1 MTRYYAVDV
10 AKYQPTSLHAY
21 ASAGTKLA
29 IVQVSVANSI
39 VAPRAKA
46 QVASAHTN
54 NMKTA
59 AYFYA
64 CFGNSVSRAKS
75 EAAFAVKC
83 AKSAGVAKGAMLA
96 VDWEGQDNDT
106 SGSASANTSAII
118 AAMQV
123 IHDAGY
129 QAMLYSS
136 ASLLRTK
143 INVNKV
149 VKTFGT
155 CIWVARYAIM
165 GRIDKPN
172 FAYFPSMD
180 GVAIWQFTDN
190 WKGLSVDGNIVLAK
204 VNSNAESAIVKHTSN
219 KTLATNG
226 LFKLNSSLNIHVSA
240 HVSARSIAKL
250 KKGDVVKYDKVIK
263 GSLRTWIRQ
272 PRAGGKYGYIVAI
285 DKYGHMQGKNI

>member
-21 ASAGTKLA
+21 ASAGAKLA

-39 VAPRAKA
+39 VAPKAKA
-46 QVASAHTN
+46 QVASAHAN

-75 EAAFAVKC
+75 EATFAVKC
-83 AKSAGVAKGAMLA
+83 AKNAGIKAGSMLA

-106 SGSASANTSAII
+106 SGSASANTAAIL
-118 AAMQV
+118 AAMRV
-123 IHDAGY
+123 IKNAGY

-143 INVNKV
+143 INVSKV
-149 VKTFGT
+149 VKAFGT
-155 CIWVARYAIM
+155 CIWVASYAVA
-165 GRIDKPN
+165 GRIDTPN
-172 FAYFPSMD
+172 FGYFPSMD

-190 WKGLSVDGNIVLAK
+190 WKGLSVDGNIVLSK
-204 VNSNAESAIVKHTSN
+204 VNANAESAIVKKTSKN
-219 KTLATNG
+219 KLATNG
-226 LFKLNSSLNIHVSA
+226 LFELNTSLNIHVSA
-240 HVSARSIAKL
+240 HVSAKSIAKL
-250 KKGDVVKYDKVIK
+250 PKGSVVKYDKVIV

-272 PRAGGKYGYIVAI
+272 PRAGGKYGYIVAV
-285 DKYGHMQGKNI
+285 DRYGHKQGKNI

>member
-10 AKYQPTSLHAY
+10 AKYQPSSLHAY
-21 ASAGTKLA
+21 ASAGAKLA
-29 IVQVSVANSI
+29 IVQVSVSNSI
-39 VAPRAKA
+39 VAQKAKA
-46 QVASAHTN
+46 QVASAHAN
-54 NMKTA
+54 NMKTT

-83 AKSAGVAKGAMLA
+83 AKSAGVKAGSMLA

-106 SGSASANTSAII
+106 SGSVSANTAAIL

-129 QAMLYSS
+129 QAMLYSG
-136 ASLLRTK
+136 ADLLYRKVNTK
-143 INVNKV
+143 QI
-149 VKTFGT
+149 VKEFGT
-155 CIWVARYAIM
+155 CLWVARYATM

-172 FAYFPSMD
+172 FNYFPSMD

-190 WKGLSVDGNIVLAK
+190 WKGLSVDGNIVLSK
-204 VNSNAESAIVKHTSN
+204 VNANAESAIVKHTSN

-240 HVSARSIAKL
+240 HVSAKPIAKL
-250 KKGDVVKYDKVIK
+250 HAGDVVKYDKVIV

-272 PRAGGKYGYIVAI
+272 PRQKGYGYIVAI